1 MKKNSIK
8 ETSDDIQI
16 RNISHAIWLK
26 TMEHCPKT
34 VGHMKLLVSI
44 VDRMGIFDKFDL
56 SKTSEMDAD
65 KLNILYAV
73 LRITNKVFNK
83 YLDFVVRK
91 IFRDGL
97 QEIFECTHLTYY
109 DLFFDQLSQ
118 DIDHFVCLTIKIDY
132 PNISQESVKNKFIEY
147 LRITFKKTFYVNI
160 IKKLEYDV
168 SDNFYEKYNNL
179 FTQMAQE
186 FITYTK
192 EFLAETYE
200 TMKIFLDK
208 IFEPQ
213 CSEEMQNDIINALN
227 EHIDLKA
234 LFEENCMEIDI
245 YCEQKLDDELEW
257 TDSLSSENDKKYN
270 TSEMN
275 NILKDIGY
283 QIHESKEPVPTSMTI
298 FQPFIDH
305 NFAKSADDLFE
316 MLLKVLKNYGQENN
330 IIDQHNKITL
340 ENYYA
345 LSMAILGTQMNSYD
359 EFCDHLTNTQNF
371 PENFPIDIV
380 FRLLSRIFC
389 VRIELFR
396 EDLCMLEFD
405 NTIGESLDDPV
416 IIFKKNNIYYT
427 LCMVDCPFVPINYK
441 AASRQ
446 QLINKTNNLCKINK
460 KNNIFGNILSQY
472 ISHNQIVNV

>member
-1 MKKNSIK
+1 MEKNSIN
-8 ETSDDIQI
+8 ETLDDIQI
-16 RNISHAIWLK
+16 KHANHALWLR
-26 TMEHCPKT
+26 TMEHYPKT

-44 VDRMGIFDKFDL
+44 VDKMGIFDKFDL

-65 KLNILYAV
+65 KLNIMYAV

-97 QEIFECTHLTYY
+97 KEIFECTHLTYY

-132 PNISQESVKNKFIEY
+132 PDITQESVEHKFKEY
-147 LRITFKKTFYVNI
+147 LRITFKKMFYVNI
-160 IKKLEYDV
+160 IKKLEYDI
-168 SDNFYEKYNNL
+168 SNNFYEKHEKL
-179 FTQMAQE
+179 FAQMAQE
-186 FITYTK
+186 FIIYTK

-208 IFEPQ
+208 IFEPH
-213 CSEEMQNDIINALN
+213 CSKEMQNDIITALN

-257 TDSLSSENDKKYN
+257 SDPFSSESDKQYKI
-270 TSEMN
+270 SEIN

-283 QIHESKEPVPTSMTI
+283 QIYESKEPAPPYLSI

-316 MLLKVLKNYGQENN
+316 VLLKVLKNYGQQNN

-345 LSMAILGTQMNSYD
+345 LSMAILGAQMNSYED
-359 EFCDHLTNTQNF
+359 FCDYLTNTQRF

-380 FRLLSRIFC
+380 FRLLSRIFS
-389 VRIELFR
+389 VKIELFR

-405 NTIGESLDDPV
+405 NTIGETMDDSV
-416 IIFKKNNIYYT
+416 IIFKKNNKYYT
-427 LCMVDCPFVPINYK
+427 LCMIGCPFVPINYT
-441 AASRQ
+441 AATYQ
-446 QLINKTNNLCKINK
+446 QLIDKTKNLTETNK
-460 KNNIFGNILSQY
+460 KNHIFGNILSQY
-472 ISHNQIVNV
+472 ISHNQIVDV